1 MLSRESLVRYGE
13 RGRDK
18 TMAETWIEVDLD
30 AVVANYQEVVK
41 NLTSGSRC
49 LAVVKADAYGLGAV
63 EVARALTGAGCEA
76 FAVTRVDEGLI
87 LREHGIEGLILVL
100 GPTTQEEWP
109 QAIAAQLQLTLSE
122 LSSIEALN
130 VVCSEC
136 ESSTIVQVHLK
147 VETGMGRTGFQF
159 SELEALT
166 FDLEKA
172 PHLQV
177 VGVYTHFARAAH
189 RDNTY
194 TLLQYDRF
202 TSFVGRLGELGIHP
216 TWKHVCNS
224 AAFLDYSDWHHDF
237 VRIGTLLIG
246 HYPGQGFSG
255 KLKLRDPWLVKS
267 RIVHLR
273 KVPKGTFV
281 GYQSIY
287 RTKAETQLAVI
298 PVGYADGF
306 GLAPHFT
313 PLGWFDFL
321 KIVFKNFAA
330 LLGIFLGVERVELKG
345 ATVRVAGK
353 IGMQLT
359 VIDVGME
366 ACALGDEVVIPLRR
380 TVANARILRKY
391 RQNEQIFS
399 ERVMVE
405 GVCHFKQNVLL

>member
-1 MLSRESLVRYGE
+1 MVRYGE

-30 AVVANYQEVVK
+30 AVVENYQETVK
-41 NLTSGSRC
+41 HLAFGSRC
-49 LAVVKADAYGLGAV
+49 MAVVKADAYGLGAV
-63 EVARALTGAGCEA
+63 EVAHALERAGCEA

-100 GPTTQEEWP
+100 GPTTPEEWP

-130 VVCSEC
+130 EVCSDL
-136 ESSTIVQVHLK
+136 ESVTPTLVQVHLK
-147 VETGMGRTGFQF
+147 VETGMGRTGFQYT
-159 SELEALT
+159 ELEALIHG
-166 FDLEKA
+166 LEKA

-189 RDNTY
+189 RDKTY

-202 TSFVGRLGELGIHP
+202 TSFTVRLGQLGIHP
-216 TWKHVCNS
+216 NWKHVCNS
-224 AAFLDYSDWHHDF
+224 AAFLDYPDWHHDF

-255 KLKLRDPWLVKS
+255 KLKLRDPWMAKS
-267 RIVHLR
+267 RIIHLR
-273 KVPKGTFV
+273 KVPKGTYV

-313 PLGWFDFL
+313 PLGWIDFL
-321 KIVFKNFAA
+321 KIVFKNFVA
-330 LLGIFLGVERVELKG
+330 LFGLFLGVERVEIKG
-345 ATVRVAGK
+345 ETVRVAGK

-359 VIDVGME
+359 VIDVGMQV
-366 ACALGDEVVIPLRR
+366 CVLGDEVEIPLRR
-380 TVANARILRKY
+380 TVANPRIPRKY
-391 RQNEQIFS
+391 RQDGQIFA

-405 GVCHFKQNVLL
+405 GVCHFKQNSL